1 MNCFKSKGWGGKRIC
16 KEFPSNNWTK
26 SAVNRIIKNGR
37 TLRKP
42 GSGRP
47 RAATSAKVKELLGL
61 TESQEDKPGTA
72 LSVRKGAS
80 VVGLTKSTAA
90 RISKKYRKC
99 VSRMRTPHVKPDA
112 VVRRYQRAKNLYK
125 RFNDDRIKKL
135 VWQDEKLF
143 TIQVEKNKRW
153 DKFYIEK

>member
-37 TLRKP
+37 ILRKP

-47 RAATSAKVKELLGL
+47 RVATSAKVKELLGL

-80 VVGLTKSTAA
+80 VVGKIDSSA
-90 RISKKYRKC
+90 
-99 VSRMRTPHVKPDA
+99 D
-112 VVRRYQRAKNLYK
+112 Q
-125 RFNDDRIKKL
+125 
-135 VWQDEKLF
+135 
-143 TIQVEKNKRW
+143 
-153 DKFYIEK
+153 